1 MVRVWMRVRVTK
13 RKGQDDKEDGLCLQG
28 YQTNLG
34 REEVEV
40 EFEEE
45 EEVEL
50 EEEVEFEGEEE
61 DGGESV
67 DEGESDEEEGGR

>member
-1 MVRVWMRVRVTK
+1 MVRVWRRLRVRK
-13 RKGQDDKEDGLCLQG
+13 NKGEDDTEVGLCHRG

-34 REEVEV
+34 REDVEV

-45 EEVEL
+45 EEVEF
-50 EEEVEFEGEEE
+50 EEDE

-67 DEGESDEEEGGR
+67 DEAECDKEQGGR

>member
-13 RKGQDDKEDGLCLQG
+13 RKGEDDKEDGLCHQG

-45 EEVEL
+45 EEVE
-50 EEEVEFEGEEE
+50 FEGEEE
-61 DGGESV
+61 DGSESV
-67 DEGESDEEEGGR
+67 EEAESDEEEGGR